1 MRLLRLM
8 KLRDFTQKRKRVIK
22 KPTQFVL
29 QNDAAELK
37 YQKQIDDLY
46 NELDR
51 YKKIEVEM
59 DNAKA
64 SLQIEREGT
73 KEFKKVNDSLIAE
86 LKASKFTIEQQGE
99 SLLQLPNLKEEI
111 KNFDTELSNTKRELA
126 RITKTAFQQSSDI
139 SRLAKDLE
147 QAQQNNKVLEANN
160 VQAVS
165 NKLSADI
172 EKEEVL
178 EKNKELQSFV
188 EKMSNINIE
197 LIEKHSELNRRI
209 AYLDKE
215 SKEAQ
220 VQLDESLQVEAK
232 LKKWISDLEK
242 QKSINTSVKGELNNK
257 VVSLE
262 ATVKDMGLLM
272 DDLMT
277 ELKYVRDVNKKYR
290 KELAKPRYLSMGTI
304 ALKEGFK
311 MPQGKENIRTH
322 NLGNSAPT
330 LLKFKAEG
338 ENHDN

>member
-1 MRLLRLM
+1 M

-86 LKASKFTIEQQGE
+86 LKASKFTIERQGE

-147 QAQQNNKVLEANN
+147 QARQNNKVLEANN

-188 EKMSNINIE
+188 EKMSKINIE
-197 LIEKHSELNRRI
+197 VEEKNTELNRKI

-220 VQLDESLQVEAK
+220 IQLDESLQVEGK
-232 LKKWISDLEK
+232 LKKWILDLEN

-304 ALKEGFK
+304 AKREGFK
-311 MPQGKENIRTH
+311 IPFEKENIRTH